1 MKRFSTA
8 AVCGLLWLT
17 VSAVAFG
24 DTIYFTSQTQS
35 VNGGGQFTADLAS
48 NPTQSFFT
56 YCVDDL
62 NFITIANPPIGYSV
76 NVVDLANLAE
86 VSADTRYG
94 QTAPASFSVPVSVLN
109 PPPPGNTS
117 ASTAQDRYAM
127 AAWLTEQ
134 YIFPVATATLA
145 QMTTDAEIQNAI
157 WTLLDATNA
166 VYNTCPSG
174 VSTNTC
180 SAGVVTEIDAA
191 QAWFNAEVT
200 AGTLGAFESTVV
212 IYSPTAINPGNTAT
226 GLADPGRYTVGN
238 QEMIGFT
245 GTPEPAT
252 LAMLGL
258 GLVAIGLFK
267 KRIKA

>member
-1 MKRFSTA
+1 MKWFSKA
-8 AVCGLLWLT
+8 AVGGLIWLSL
-17 VSAVAFG
+17 SAFAFG
-24 DTIYFTSQTQS
+24 DTIYFTSQTQN
-35 VNGGGQFTADLAS
+35 VNEGGQFTADLAS

-62 NFITIANPPIGYSV
+62 NFITIATPPIGYSV
-76 NVVDLANLAE
+76 NVVDLANVAE

-94 QTAPASFSVPVSVLN
+94 QTAPTSFSDSVSVLN
-109 PPPPGNTS
+109 PPPPGNS
-117 ASTAQDRYAM
+117 SPSTAQDRYAM

-174 VSTNTC
+174 ISTSTC
-180 SAGVVTEIDAA
+180 SAGVSTEIADA
-191 QAWFNAEVT
+191 QTWFNAEVT
-200 AGTLGAFESTVV
+200 AGTLASFESTVV
-212 IYSPTAINPGNTAT
+212 IYSPTAIV
-226 GLADPGRYTVGN
+226 GLADPARYTAGN

-245 GTPEPAT
+245 SNAPEPAT

-258 GLVAIGLFK
+258 GLVAIGLIK
-267 KRIKA
+267 KRVKV